1 MTIAAGAAG
10 LSDLGVLETSVRGG
24 SVLAAVVG
32 IVAALVEEG
41 EEEQHH
47 GSVSTAVSAWEREL
61 EPERESELGPGSW
74 PLRYAC
80 SGLPGD

>member
-41 EEEQHH
+41 EEEEQHH

-61 EPERESELGPGSW
+61 ERERELEPGSW